1 MDNVFYY
8 TKLCRKSR
16 KFVKRNSRMMK
27 ASGVMVTRIDDLLES
42 GNIPKILEH
51 VEIVPSFQHRGANNR
66 ITMYEADEAYKA
78 VTDFIASG
86 GDSGEDEY
94 PSEEEVHLPPG
105 TTMRTHGPR
114 AAVPAAPRYSAENP
128 PDPASIFAEDW
139 KKDDGAVK
147 DEEIEHLISSRPGM
161 AGRAARGDIE
171 DPPPA
176 RPAGSVPRTTRPN
189 PRGAQP
195 FKTLGR

>member
-16 KFVKRNSRMMK
+16 KFVKRNSRQMK
-27 ASGVMVTRIDDLLES
+27 LSGIMVTRIDDLLES

-51 VEIVPSFQHRGANNR
+51 VEIVPSFQHRGAGNR

-78 VTDFIASG
+78 VTDFISSG
-86 GDSGEDEY
+86 GDSEEEY

-105 TTMRTHGPR
+105 TTMRTGTMMTGSTS
-114 AAVPAAPRYSAENP
+114 AAPRFSAENP

-139 KKDDGAVK
+139 KKDDGVVK
-147 DEEIEHLISSRPGM
+147 DEEIEHLMATRPGM
-161 AGRAARGDIE
+161 AGRGRAPAAE
-171 DPPPA
+171 DPPAA
-176 RPAGSVPRTTRPN
+176 RPGPRPN

-195 FKTLGR
+195 FKTLGGR